1 MTMRLART
9 IALGATVATVA
20 AMGIPAALPAAADP
34 GLTGFEQPFLGPER
48 YVPLA
53 PTKAR
58 VDAQINAPYGQ
69 RRADRLARKL
79 GLPKRFTLSGRQ
91 YRLLLSGRGVGGGT
105 PKARASGAVIAS
117 AFRYLTNSTATPI
130 TRVIDGKPERFV
142 LGSYG
147 LIVNEAGMLES
158 MANDTSPARLANW
171 LLLPEATCRIPRIKR
186 QVPRALECGYVSKF
200 LRLNNGRDSL
210 SALYRSAYPEIL
222 PYGKQ
227 AQDSSEPDELIPN
240 DRDETIT
247 YVGMSM
253 GPPLWLVNFLLI
265 YLANPRVAANMPA
278 YWTPIPEPVAVAIAA
293 SRNGQVPYRDFEQ
306 YFPTRDLLAD
316 ITDIADL
323 E

>member
-1 MTMRLART
+1 
-9 IALGATVATVA
+9 
-20 AMGIPAALPAAADP
+20 
-34 GLTGFEQPFLGPER
+34 
-48 YVPLA
+48 
-53 PTKAR
+53 
-58 VDAQINAPYGQ
+58 
-69 RRADRLARKL
+69 
-79 GLPKRFTLSGRQ
+79 
-91 YRLLLSGRGVGGGT
+91 
-105 PKARASGAVIAS
+105 
-117 AFRYLTNSTATPI
+117 
-130 TRVIDGKPERFV
+130 
-142 LGSYG
+142 
-147 LIVNEAGMLES
+147 
-158 MANDTSPARLANW
+158 TSPARLANW
-171 LLLPEATCRIPRIKR
+171 LLLPEATCRIQRIKR

-316 ITDIADL
+316 ITDITDIADL